1 MTPLRGDTLFLP
13 IFSPAPHKPRK
24 LKENKNFT
32 IPQPH
37 TPKTPPPQHSA
48 TPHPPPIGRALIP
61 QPGSTPRGPT
71 AAPKPAKPTTPAPP
85 LAPLA
90 QRHRSTAARHRSSA
104 TPTTTIGSATRR
116 ERVVKSV

>member
-1 MTPLRGDTLFLP
+1 MTPLRGDTLCLP

-24 LKENKNFT
+24 LKENKTFT

-71 AAPKPAKPTTPAPP
+71 AAPTPAQPKTP
-85 LAPLA
+85 D
-90 QRHRSTAARHRSSA
+90 ARKRVVQ
-104 TPTTTIGSATRR
+104 G
-116 ERVVKSV
+116 ERVSVREHLSETRIQ